1 MRSANAYLIDR
12 SPHNLCASGVR
23 YQDHT
28 TANQAPKT
36 LGTPAAFFFFEKA
49 VAGKMPDDTHTPRF
63 RCSNHNGSQTSAPA
77 SKTASAASG
86 QKRGTTSSST
96 VQTRAPTNNHDT
108 ESGVGG
114 VGAAVGAGAGVGA
127 GVARKREKG
136 RRVWHIRA
144 QFRV

>member
-36 LGTPAAFFFFEKA
+36 LGTPAAFFFEKA
-49 VAGKMPDDTHTPRF
+49 VAGKMADDTHTPRF